1 MKWEDFKDELKWE
14 WAFHKRNPELFI
26 LMLIIIGMPIYYIL
40 KETLCKN

>member
-14 WAFHKRNPELFI
+14 WAFHKRNPELLI
-26 LMLIIIGMPIYYIL
+26 LMLIIIGMPIYFIF